1 MQKPPPP
8 PPAAKPRKPKINL
21 IKGVK
26 SINQLAL
33 SYGKISALCKH
44 PTRSVPGENI
54 RGHGRRR
61 RRRLRSIR
69 FDTHQQRVLQRQPTT
84 TEGNPLQARFIIS
97 SHVRTINLPSL
108 PLPVPYRSLDGAKS
122 VQEEIELLKKPAS
135 RVCDNKT
142 ESRYL
147 TRRNPIAAP

>member
-8 PPAAKPRKPKINL
+8 LPAAKPRKPKINL

-69 FDTHQQRVLQRQPTT
+69 FDTHQQRVLQHQPTT

-108 PLPVPYRSLDGAKS
+108 PLPCRTVRLMVQKVCRRKSNFLRSQPVGC
-122 VQEEIELLKKPAS
+122 VTTKPK
-135 RVCDNKT
+135 VG
-142 ESRYL
+142 
-147 TRRNPIAAP
+147 I